1 MKLVHPELDGQ
12 IIFSSEKMCEWVIE
26 SPADFSAY
34 TQELF
39 CQSEGMEGRF
49 VLSEGEKEKDISKC
63 VEVIFNPFSVNV
75 NDRKI
80 LNKLYCE
87 LSELAAGEEL
97 YVKTQTIK
105 NNLLT
110 YCLEL
115 EYFSPYIL
123 ETGAELDILAV
134 FKATG
139 IKFSDCADDFVGRL
153 NQYIKVMGELMRK
166 KVVVLVN
173 IGGYVSKEQLEDIIQ
188 NAAYNEIA
196 LLLIEN
202 MQRELKDGV
211 YQYII
216 DKDRCEIF

>member
-63 VEVIFNPFSVNV
+63 VEV
-75 NDRKI
+75 I

-166 KVVVLVN
+166 KVIVLVN